1 MRARSAPH
9 RSIAA
14 IVASSTPV
22 AAPRQPAWAAPMT
35 PACWSASSTGP
46 QSAVVT
52 PMARPGVRVTMAS
65 ARGRSCAVHGRSIV
79 TDVGRMDLIGGEEA
93 IRPHPERR
101 RHAGA
106 VLGDVRGRV
115 LGARA
120 AIEAGIDAVG
130 HAAVAR
136 EEGVPDAGE
145 RGECG
150 GLQAGLPLGRAA
162 ARGLGFVRHADR
174 VLGALRRR
182 SRAGARASGRTRR
195 AP

>member
-35 PACWSASSTGP
+35 PACCVGEQHRAAIGGGHP
-46 QSAVVT
+46 DGEAG
-52 PMARPGVRVTMAS
+52 RPGHDGVG
-65 ARGRSCAVHGRSIV
+65 ARTLLRAPRPLDRH
-79 TDVGRMDLIGGEEA
+79 DVGRMDLIGGEEA

-106 VLGDVRGRV
+106 VLGDLGGRV
-115 LGARA
+115 VGARA
-120 AIEAGIDAVG
+120 AVEARIDAVG

-136 EEGVPDAGE
+136 EEGVADAGE
-145 RGECG
+145 RGERG
-150 GLQAGLPLGRAA
+150 GLQHARHWSRG
-162 ARGLGFVRHADR
+162 ARGLDFCGMPTGPR
-174 VLGALRRR
+174 GSLRLR
-182 SRAGARASGRTRR
+182 SRAGPRASGRTRR